1 MGELGE
7 LLRKAREEKGWSL
20 AQVEEATRIRS
31 AYLQALEEEAYDRL
45 PAPVYTR
52 GFLKNYAL
60 YLGLD
65 AEHLLTLYS
74 APQARASEV
83 PISTLLDEP
92 LQPFPRRM
100 RHWRPIALLILAVAL
115 VAAGWWA
122 FQRYGDQITLR
133 WPFTRPVATLTPT
146 PTMTATL
153 PLPTATQVPA
163 TRTPTPTR
171 TSRFTPTLTPT
182 LTPTVVTALELRVD
196 VVGQRAWLLVEADGQ
211 PVFAG
216 ILEPGASDTWT
227 ASERIFVRCGNS
239 GAVQITLNGQLLG
252 RLGETGE
259 VVNREWTVAGV
270 PTRTPALTSIP
281 TP

>member
-7 LLRKAREEKGWSL
+7 LLRKAREEKGLSL
-20 AQVEEATRIRS
+20 VQVEEATRIRS

-52 GFLKNYAL
+52 GFLRNYAL

-83 PISTLLDEP
+83 PIPALLNEP
-92 LQPFPRRM
+92 LQPFPHRM
-100 RHWRPIALLILAVAL
+100 RRWWPVALLVLAVAL
-115 VAAGWWA
+115 VVAGWWA
-122 FQRYGDQITLR
+122 FQRYGDQVTLR
-133 WPFTRPVATLTPT
+133 WPFIRPAATLTPT

-153 PLPTATQVPA
+153 LPPTATLVSP
-163 TRTPTPTR
+163 TRTPTHTR
-171 TSRFTPTLTPT
+171 TSRFTPTLSPT
-182 LTPTVVTALELRVD
+182 LTPTVVTALEFRVD
-196 VVGQRAWLLVEADGQ
+196 VIGQRAWLLVEADGR

-227 ASERIFVRCGNS
+227 ASERIVVRCGNS

-252 RLGETGE
+252 LLGEIGQ
-259 VVNREWTVAGV
+259 VVEREWTVAGV
-270 PTRTPALTSIP
+270 PTRTPALMSTVAP
-281 TP
+281 